1 MCPRVLH
8 MYAACIRTCIR
19 TIHTCTHTYVR
30 MCTLHGLLVQYPAR
44 LTPSFHGSMA
54 RCLDCSA
61 PIYSGALLR
70 FVQPPRFPSSLV
82 RRPPPLP
89 LSAPH
94 GVHLFVFSFTCYIM
108 PRLTWFV
115 CSFLRS
121 FVLLSPRAARRF
133 GDFNAR
139 QLLFSRLLSPSLSG
153 SFRSSVPAPTR
164 ARILARSS
172 LFRGSVPSPFPI
184 RRVSTVNRYFRS
196 DAFRLSTVIPLSWHV
211 KWICDSAFL
220 DEFFFQAVCKV
231 FCKFTIKI

>member
-1 MCPRVLH
+1 
-8 MYAACIRTCIR
+8 MYVACTDVHSGD
-19 TIHTCTHTYVR
+19 TYVYTYVR

-44 LTPSFHGSMA
+44 LTSSFHGSMA

-70 FVQPPRFPSSLV
+70 FVQPPRSLRPSLV
-82 RRPPPLP
+82 RSPLP
-89 LSAPH
+89 LLSAPH
-94 GVHLFVFSFTCYIM
+94 GVHLFVFSFTCYII

-121 FVLLSPRAARRF
+121 FVLLLPRAARRF

-164 ARILARSS
+164 ARIPARSS
-172 LFRGSVPSPFPI
+172 LFRGSVPFPFLI

-196 DAFRLSTVIPLSWHV
+196 DAFRLSIVIPLSCTFNGYV
-211 KWICDSAFL
+211 SRGFP
-220 DEFFFQAVCKV
+220 
-231 FCKFTIKI
+231 

>member
-1 MCPRVLH
+1 MCPRAFYICMWPV
-8 MYAACIRTCIR
+8 RTCIR
-19 TIHTCTHTYVR
+19 TIHTCTRTYVR
-30 MCTLHGLLVQYPAR
+30 VYVLCMVFLSSTPHGLPPR
-44 LTPSFHGSMA
+44 SHGSMA

-70 FVQPPRFPSSLV
+70 FVQPPRSLRPSLV
-82 RRPPPLP
+82 SAP
-89 LSAPH
+89 LSPSTQLH
-94 GVHLFVFSFTCYIM
+94 TVSTSFVFSFTCYVM

-121 FVLLSPRAARRF
+121 FVLLLPRAARRF

-164 ARILARSS
+164 ARIPARSS
-172 LFRGSVPSPFPI
+172 LFRGSVPFPFPI

-196 DAFRLSTVIPLSWHV
+196 DAFRLSIVIPLSCTFNGYV
-211 KWICDSAFL
+211 GRGFP
-220 DEFFFQAVCKV
+220 
-231 FCKFTIKI
+231 